1 VQADRWAV
9 QEARPLVAS
18 EAVALEVVL
27 VLVLVA
33 LEEAQVDR

>member
-1 VQADRWAV
+1 MA

-18 EAVALEVVL
+18 EAVALDPAVQV

-33 LEEAQVDR
+33 LEEAQADR